1 MTATLLVFT
10 FVALWHDLSFR
21 LLAWGWLVSLF
32 ILPELIAS
40 HFVSEK
46 KVRIADF
53 EMQRA
58 DLPDYSLRIQFG
70 SALWYRHLAAGGA
83 VLNILL
89 MMTANLVGFVLGID
103 GVRYLGEQLV
113 SSSDGASRSCIRF
126 SILMKTLNRLVLDVR
141 SDRTIVHLVL
151 LYLLVRGRAGHVRI
165 SRDRDKTR
173 HTAALLAYSMDNK
186 GCCISIFMSCMR

>member
-1 MTATLLVFT
+1 
-10 FVALWHDLSFR
+10 
-21 LLAWGWLVSLF
+21 
-32 ILPELIAS
+32 
-40 HFVSEK
+40 
-46 KVRIADF
+46 
-53 EMQRA
+53 MQRA

-126 SILMKTLNRLVLDVR
+126 SILTKTLNRLVLDVR
-141 SDRTIVHLVL
+141 TSGLIGLSFTLF
-151 LYLLVRGRAGHVRI
+151 
-165 SRDRDKTR
+165 S
-173 HTAALLAYSMDNK
+173 
-186 GCCISIFMSCMR
+186 CICLFVAVQVMFEYRETEIRQGIQRRC